1 VDWYPW
7 GPEAFEKAKGE
18 DKPIFLSIGYST
30 CHWCHVMERESFE
43 NEETAQVMS
52 EHVVS
57 VKVDREERPDLDQ
70 VYMIAVQLLTGSG
83 GWPMSVFLT
92 PDGRPFFG
100 GTYFTPGR
108 FRAIVGQIASAY
120 HSRRPEIE
128 QAADDVVAAVARH
141 YAPPGEPAA
150 LDGALVTT
158 ALDQLRG
165 QFDAANGGFGGA
177 PKFPPHGAL
186 PLLFHQY
193 CAGGDER
200 LLFMATR
207 TLEAMALGGI
217 HDHIAGGFHRY
228 ATDARWFLPHF
239 EKMLYDNALLSR
251 AYVEAH
257 VITGD
262 SFYRE
267 VAEGIYGWVAREM
280 SHPDGGFYSAQD
292 AESEGVEGKFYV
304 WTRGEILNALG
315 PEEGELFCRIY
326 GVEEQGNYREE
337 PGGRPS
343 GDPEKATLGMALKG
357 RRTGANILHLN
368 RTLAEWAEEVGLPS
382 ADLAARI
389 SRARQALLAARE
401 RRVRP
406 HLDDKIIASW
416 NGLMIASL
424 AYAGRRLGE
433 PRYTDAAR
441 KAAHFVISHLRLNEH
456 LLRRWREGEAKVAGF
471 LEDYAFLAA
480 ALLELHETTGERDWL
495 AQARELMEAALS
507 LFWDEPLGPAGG
519 SAFPRLCLPV
529 GEGNAFPEG
538 LGRATPSQR
547 DRGPGPD
554 RVGAQ
559 GREGGFFFT
568 AEGEERLFIR
578 PKEVFDHPLPSGNG
592 IAAQVLVRLAAVTGE
607 PRYADL
613 AGRTLRACAPWM
625 AHAPQGTQSLVL
637 ALAMHL
643 EGLAA

>member
-1 VDWYPW
+1 MGSLLYMSQPNRLIQEKSPYLLQHAHNPVDWYPW
-7 GPEAFEKAKGE
+7 GPEAFEKAKRE
-18 DKPIFLSIGYST
+18 DKPVFLSIGYST

-43 NEETAQVMS
+43 SEETAQVMN

-92 PDGRPFFG
+92 PEGKPFFG

-128 QAADDVVAAVARH
+128 QAADEVVAAVARH
-141 YAPPGEPAA
+141 YAPPGEAPP

-193 CAGGDER
+193 RAGGDER

-207 TLEAMALGGI
+207 TLEAMALEGI

-257 VITGD
+257 GITGD

-315 PEEGELFCRIY
+315 PEEGELFCRIC

-337 PGGRPS
+337 PG
-343 GDPEKATLGMALKG
+343 G

-401 RRVRP
+401 RRARP

-441 KAAHFVISHLRLNEH
+441 KAADFILSQLRQDGH
-456 LLRRWREGEAKVAGF
+456 LLRRWREGEAKVPGF

-495 AQARELMEAALS
+495 AQARELLEAALS
-507 LFWDEPLGPAGG
+507 LFWDETL
-519 SAFPRLCLPV
+519 
-529 GEGNAFPEG
+529 
-538 LGRATPSQR
+538 
-547 DRGPGPD
+547 
-554 RVGAQ
+554 
-559 GREGGFFFT
+559 GGFFFT

-625 AHAPQGTQSLVL
+625 AQAPQGTQSLVL
-637 ALAMHL
+637 ALAMHMQAK
-643 EGLAA
+643 GTNATT